1 MESQNKSLI
10 LKTTALQIVSVIA
23 WLWAVPVIDSLDS
36 YTYGMATRA
45 LIVSFIPFVVGVIA
59 AVAFPNFTTHR
70 RGRWSLILGSILL
83 AISLV
88 FYVFIYQH
96 VSFWIVR
103 HLAIFRMLG
112 FALLGYGLQAIDF
125 GKPRMFKVGLAVL
138 IVLYIIYNLLI
149 WGMNNVPCQYM
160 PLYHLA
166 NIAYALVRIAIVITL
181 WETLSA
187 DSVANLL
194 SRIPKIS
201 LLVAGLF
208 WGMFLVLPANRYSP
222 RWLAI
227 LMLILAPAFAY
238 IYSVVI
244 RFAVKIVNYLRKG
257 LISEKFWWKE
267 VCCWWKDESIESV
280 EE

>member
-1 MESQNKSLI
+1 MNK
-10 LKTTALQIVSVIA
+10 LKQKQHFQLSNVTALLIVSVIA
-23 WLWAVPVIDSLDS
+23 WLWVVPVIDSLDS

-45 LIVSFIPFVVGVIA
+45 LIVSFIPFVIGVVT
-59 AVAFPNFTTHR
+59 AVAFPSFTTCR
-70 RGRWSLILGSILL
+70 RGLSSLILGSILL

-88 FYVFIYQH
+88 FYMFIYQH

-187 DSVANLL
+187 DSVTSFL
-194 SRIPKIS
+194 SRIPRFS
-201 LLVAGLF
+201 LLIAGLF
-208 WGMFLVLPANRYSP
+208 WGMFLVIPADRYSP

-227 LMLILAPAFAY
+227 LMLFLAPLFAY
-238 IYSVVI
+238 IYSVLI
-244 RFAVKIVNYLRKG
+244 RFAVKLLRGLFKG
-257 LISEKFWWKE
+257 IISNRGWWKD
-267 VCCWWKDESIESV
+267 VCCWWN
-280 EE
+280 